1 MSARLPRQPLDESS
15 SHWLV
20 CAAQAVE
27 SLHNWY
33 LKAYRLTRAQLWTL
47 LAIHQG
53 DRQPAAIARA
63 LGVNPAAVTRLVD
76 QLVRKGYVRRSRT
89 DGDRRFLSIELT
101 EKAERDLPTLQS
113 AAHRA
118 DLLLTKGL
126 RPEQLEALRE
136 TARHVVGNA
145 RDQDPAGEDDPPS
158 PDAG

>member
-1 MSARLPRQPLDESS
+1 MQPLDESS
-15 SHWLV
+15 SHWLI

-27 SLHNWY
+27 TLHNWY

-53 DRQPAAIARA
+53 ARQPAALARA
-63 LGVNPAAVTRLVD
+63 LGVNPAAVTRLAD

-89 DGDRRFLSIELT
+89 GDDRRFLRLELT
-101 EKAERDLPTLQS
+101 KMAERDLPTLQS

-118 DLLLTKGL
+118 DRLLTKGL

-136 TARHVVGNA
+136 AAKHIVENA
-145 RDQDPAGEDDPPS
+145 REQDPAGEDDPPS
-158 PDAG
+158 PEAD